1 MLTELEVLNMKVSLE
16 QFIKDNELLF
26 EEITIKI
33 IDNKAYFVIDDG
45 TLIEGNYEELI
56 EFKD

>member
-26 EEITIKI
+26 EKLTIKI
-33 IDNKAYFVIDDG
+33 VDSKAYFVIDDG

-56 EFKD
+56 EFRD

>member
-1 MLTELEVLNMKVSLE
+1 MKVSLE

>member
-1 MLTELEVLNMKVSLE
+1 MKVNLE
-16 QFIKDNELLF
+16 DFIKENELSFDKLVV
-26 EEITIKI
+26 KI
-33 IDNKAYFVIDDG
+33 EDDKAYIVIDDG

>member
-1 MLTELEVLNMKVSLE
+1 MLTELEVLDMKVSLE

-26 EEITIKI
+26 EKLTIKI

-56 EFKD
+56 KFKD